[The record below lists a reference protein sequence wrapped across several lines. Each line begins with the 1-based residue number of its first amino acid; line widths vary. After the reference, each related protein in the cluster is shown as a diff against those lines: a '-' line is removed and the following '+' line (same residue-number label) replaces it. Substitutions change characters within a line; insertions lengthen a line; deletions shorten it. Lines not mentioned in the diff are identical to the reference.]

1 MTLSELR
8 FVVSVAQEKNFRRAA
23 AKSFVSQ
30 PALSLA
36 IKKIENELGVLIFER
51 NRMGI
56 SLTTVGEKIVNQAQ
70 IVLEEADKIK
80 AISVVEKNTQEVEI
94 KIGLIYSIAPYLLPS
109 IIPLVQ
115 NTSPEIILEA
125 EEDITTNLIKKL
137 EEGSI
142 DAAIIALP
150 FVVPGIETQPLY
162 DEPFKVLIPTKH
174 PWNNKQKIN
183 AKELKNEKIL
193 LLDNT
198 HCFSMQVREACPGI
212 SDKAEVQ
219 AGTSLETIRTM
230 VASNLGISILPQSA
244 TASNYSND
252 LINILPFESPIP
264 FRRVAMAFRRGS
276 SKQSSLVKIIK
287 SITSVKEKIIA
298 S

>member
-70 IVLEEADKIK
+70 IVLEEVDKIK
-80 AISVVEKNTQEVEI
+80 AISAAERNTQQVEV

-109 IIPLVQ
+109 IIPLVK
-115 NTSPEIILEA
+115 NSSPEIILEA

-150 FVVPGIETQPLY
+150 FVVPGIETKPLY

-219 AGTSLETIRTM
+219 VGTSLETIRNM

-244 TASNYSND
+244 TANNYSND

-276 SKQSSLVKIIK
+276 SKKQSLDKIVK

>member
-70 IVLEEADKIK
+70 IVLEEVDKIK
-80 AISVVEKNTQEVEI
+80 AISAAERNTQQVKV

-109 IIPLVQ
+109 IIPLVK
-115 NTSPEIILEA
+115 NSSPEIILEA

-219 AGTSLETIRTM
+219 AGTSLETIRNM

-244 TASNYSND
+244 TANNYSND
-252 LINILPFESPIP
+252 LINILSFESPIP

-276 SKQSSLVKIIK
+276 SKQSSLVKIVK

>member
-70 IVLEEADKIK
+70 IVLEEVDKIK
-80 AISVVEKNTQEVEI
+80 AISVVEKNTQQVEI

-109 IIPLVQ
+109 IIPLVK
-115 NTSPEIILEA
+115 NSSPEIILEA

-219 AGTSLETIRTM
+219 AGTSLETIRNM

-244 TASNYSND
+244 TANNYSND

-276 SKQSSLVKIIK
+276 SKQSSLGKIVK

>member
-8 FVVSVAQEKNFRRAA
+8 FVVAVAQEKNFRRAA

-70 IVLEEADKIK
+70 IVLEEVDKIK
-80 AISVVEKNTQEVEI
+80 AISAAERNTQQVEV

-109 IIPLVQ
+109 IIPLVK
-115 NTSPEIILEA
+115 NSSPEIILEA
-125 EEDITTNLIKKL
+125 EEDITTNLVKKL
-137 EEGSI
+137 DEGSI

-150 FVVPGIETQPLY
+150 FDVPGIETQLLY
-162 DEPFKVLIPTKH
+162 DEPFKVLIPIKH
-174 PWNNKQKIN
+174 PWNNKKKIS
-183 AKELKNEKIL
+183 AKDLKNEKIL

-219 AGTSLETIRTM
+219 AGTSLETIRNM

-244 TASNYSND
+244 TANNYSND

-264 FRRVAMAFRRGS
+264 FRRVAMAFRQGS
-276 SKQSSLVKIIK
+276 SKQSSLVKIVK
-287 SITSVKEKIIA
+287 SITSVKDKIIA

>member
-70 IVLEEADKIK
+70 IVLEEVDKIK
-80 AISVVEKNTQEVEI
+80 AISVAERNTQQVEV

-109 IIPLVQ
+109 IIPLVK
-115 NTSPEIILEA
+115 NSSPEIILEA

-219 AGTSLETIRTM
+219 AGTSLETIRNM

-244 TASNYSND
+244 TANNYSND

-276 SKQSSLVKIIK
+276 SKQSSLGKIVK

>member
-80 AISVVEKNTQEVEI
+80 AISIVEKNTQQVEV

-109 IIPLVQ
+109 IISLVK
-115 NTSPEIILEA
+115 NSSPEIILDA
-125 EEDITTNLIKKL
+125 EEDITTNLVKKL
-137 EEGSI
+137 DEGSI

-150 FVVPGIETQPLY
+150 FDVPGIETKPLY

-219 AGTSLETIRTM
+219 AGTSLETIRNM

-244 TASNYSND
+244 TANNYSND

-276 SKQSSLVKIIK
+276 SKKQSLDKIVK

>member
-56 SLTTVGEKIVNQAQ
+56 SLTSVGEKIVNQAQ
-70 IVLEEADKIK
+70 IVLEEVDKIK
-80 AISVVEKNTQEVEI
+80 AISVAERNTQQVEV

-109 IIPLVQ
+109 IIPLVK
-115 NTSPEIILEA
+115 NSSPEIILEA

-212 SDKAEVQ
+212 SDKAEIQ
-219 AGTSLETIRTM
+219 IGTSLETIRNM

-244 TASNYSND
+244 TANNYSND

-276 SKQSSLVKIIK
+276 SKQSSLVKIVK

>member
-80 AISVVEKNTQEVEI
+80 AISVVEKNTQQVEI

-109 IIPLVQ
+109 IIPLVK
-115 NTSPEIILEA
+115 SSCPEIILEA

-219 AGTSLETIRTM
+219 AGTSLETIRNM

-244 TASNYSND
+244 TANNYSND

>member
-70 IVLEEADKIK
+70 IVLEEVDKIK
-80 AISVVEKNTQEVEI
+80 AISVAERNTQQVEVI
-94 KIGLIYSIAPYLLPS
+94 IGLIYSIAPYLLPS
-109 IIPLVQ
+109 IIPLVK
-115 NTSPEIILEA
+115 NSSPEIILEA

-219 AGTSLETIRTM
+219 AGTSLETIRNM

-244 TASNYSND
+244 TANNYSND

-276 SKQSSLVKIIK
+276 SKQSSLVKIVK

>member
-80 AISVVEKNTQEVEI
+80 AISIVEKNTQQVEV

-109 IIPLVQ
+109 IISLVK
-115 NTSPEIILEA
+115 NSSPEIILDA
-125 EEDITTNLIKKL
+125 EEDITTNLVKKL
-137 EEGSI
+137 DEGSI
-142 DAAIIALP
+142 DPAIIALP
-150 FVVPGIETQPLY
+150 FDVPGIETKPLY

-212 SDKAEVQ
+212 SDKAEIQV
-219 AGTSLETIRTM
+219 GTSLETIRNM

-244 TASNYSND
+244 TANNYSND

-276 SKQSSLVKIIK
+276 SKKQSLDKIVK

>member
-70 IVLEEADKIK
+70 IVLEEVDKIK
-80 AISVVEKNTQEVEI
+80 AISAAERNTQQVEV

-109 IIPLVQ
+109 IIPLVK
-115 NTSPEIILEA
+115 NSSPEIILEA

-212 SDKAEVQ
+212 SDKAEIQV
-219 AGTSLETIRTM
+219 GTSLETIRNM

-244 TASNYSND
+244 TANNYSND

-276 SKQSSLVKIIK
+276 SKKQSLDKIVK

>member
-70 IVLEEADKIK
+70 IVLEEVDRIK
-80 AISVVEKNTQEVEI
+80 AISVVEKNTQQVEI
-94 KIGLIYSIAPYLLPS
+94 RIGLIYSIAPYLLPS
-109 IIPLVQ
+109 IIPLVK
-115 NTSPEIILEA
+115 NSSPEIILEA

-219 AGTSLETIRTM
+219 AGTSLETIRNM

-244 TASNYSND
+244 TANNYSND

-276 SKQSSLVKIIK
+276 SKQASLVKIVK

>member
-70 IVLEEADKIK
+70 IVLEEVDKIK
-80 AISVVEKNTQEVEI
+80 AISAAERNTQQVEV

-109 IIPLVQ
+109 IIPLVK
-115 NTSPEIILEA
+115 NSSPEIILEA

-219 AGTSLETIRTM
+219 AGTSLETIRNM

-244 TASNYSND
+244 TANNYSND
-252 LINILPFESPIP
+252 LINILSFESPIP
-264 FRRVAMAFRRGS
+264 FRRVAMAFRQGS

>member
-70 IVLEEADKIK
+70 IVLEEVDKIK
-80 AISVVEKNTQEVEI
+80 AISAAERNTQQVEV

-109 IIPLVQ
+109 IIPLVK
-115 NTSPEIILEA
+115 NSSPEIILEA

-183 AKELKNEKIL
+183 AKELKNEMIL

-219 AGTSLETIRTM
+219 AGTSLETIRNM

-244 TASNYSND
+244 TANNYSND
-252 LINILPFESPIP
+252 LINILSFESPIP

-276 SKQSSLVKIIK
+276 SKQSSLGKIVK

>member
-70 IVLEEADKIK
+70 IVLEEVDKIK
-80 AISVVEKNTQEVEI
+80 AISVAERNTQQVEV

-109 IIPLVQ
+109 IIPLVK
-115 NTSPEIILEA
+115 NSSPEIILEA

-219 AGTSLETIRTM
+219 AGTSLETIRNM

-244 TASNYSND
+244 TANNYSND
-252 LINILPFESPIP
+252 LINILPFERPIP

-276 SKQSSLVKIIK
+276 SKQSSLVKIVK
-287 SITSVKEKIIA
+287 SITSVKDKIIA

>member
-80 AISVVEKNTQEVEI
+80 AISVVEKNTQQVEI

-109 IIPLVQ
+109 IIPLVK
-115 NTSPEIILEA
+115 NSSPEIILEA

-219 AGTSLETIRTM
+219 AGTSLETIRNM

-244 TASNYSND
+244 TANNYSND

-276 SKQSSLVKIIK
+276 SKQSSLVKIVK

>member
-70 IVLEEADKIK
+70 IVLEEVDKIK
-80 AISVVEKNTQEVEI
+80 AISKVEKNTQQVAV

-109 IIPLVQ
+109 IIPLVK
-115 NTSPEIILEA
+115 NSSPEIILEA
-125 EEDITTNLIKKL
+125 EEDITTNLVKKL
-137 EEGSI
+137 DEGSI

-150 FVVPGIETQPLY
+150 FNVPGIEIKPLY

-183 AKELKNEKIL
+183 AKDLKNEKIL

-219 AGTSLETIRTM
+219 VGTSLETIRNM

-244 TASNYSND
+244 TANNYSND

-264 FRRVAMAFRRGS
+264 FRRVAMAFRQGS
-276 SKQSSLVKIIK
+276 SKQSSLVKIVK

>member
-8 FVVSVAQEKNFRRAA
+8 FVVAVAQEKNFRRAA
-23 AKSFVSQ
+23 VISFVSQ

-70 IVLEEADKIK
+70 IVLEEVDKIK
-80 AISVVEKNTQEVEI
+80 AISKVEQNTQQVQV

-109 IIPLVQ
+109 IIPLVKSA
-115 NTSPEIILEA
+115 SPEIILDA
-125 EEDITTNLIKKL
+125 EEDITTNLVKKL
-137 EEGSI
+137 DEGSI

-150 FVVPGIETQPLY
+150 FDIPGIETQPLY

-183 AKELKNEKIL
+183 AKDLKNEKIL

-219 AGTSLETIRTM
+219 VGTSLETIRNM

-244 TASNYSND
+244 TANNYSND

-264 FRRVAMAFRRGS
+264 FRRVAMAFRQGS
-276 SKQSSLVKIIK
+276 SKQSSLVKIVK

>member
-70 IVLEEADKIK
+70 IVLEEVDKIK
-80 AISVVEKNTQEVEI
+80 AISKVEKNTQQVEV

-109 IIPLVQ
+109 IIPLVK
-115 NTSPEIILEA
+115 NSSPEIILEA

-183 AKELKNEKIL
+183 AKDLKNEKIL

-219 AGTSLETIRTM
+219 VGTSLETIRNM

-244 TASNYSND
+244 TANNYSND

-264 FRRVAMAFRRGS
+264 FRRVAMAFRQGS
-276 SKQSSLVKIIK
+276 SKQSSLVKIVK

>member
-70 IVLEEADKIK
+70 IVLEEVDKIK
-80 AISVVEKNTQEVEI
+80 AISVAERNTQQVEV

-109 IIPLVQ
+109 IIPLVK
-115 NTSPEIILEA
+115 NSSPEIILEA

-219 AGTSLETIRTM
+219 AGTSLETIRNM

-244 TASNYSND
+244 TANNYSND

>member
-8 FVVSVAQEKNFRRAA
+8 FVVSVAREKNFRRAA
-23 AKSFVSQ
+23 SKSFVSQ

-36 IKKIENELGVLIFER
+36 IKKIENELGVIIFAS

-56 SLTTVGEKIVNQAQ
+56 SLTTVGEKIVNHAQ
-70 IVLEEADKIK
+70 KVLEEVDKIK
-80 AISVVEKNTQEVEI
+80 AISIVEKNAQQVDV
-94 KIGLIYSIAPYLLPS
+94 KLGLIYSIAPYLLPS
-109 IIPLVQ
+109 IISLLR
-115 NTSPEIILEA
+115 NTSPDIVLEA
-125 EEDITTNLIKKL
+125 EEDITKNLINKL
-137 EEGSI
+137 KEGSI

-150 FVVPGIETQPLY
+150 FDVPGIEIQTLY
-162 DEPFKVLIPTKH
+162 DEPFKVLISSKH
-174 PWNNKQKIN
+174 QWSKKQKIN
-183 AKELKNEKIL
+183 AKDLKHEKIL

-219 AGTSLETIRTM
+219 AGTSLETIRNM

-244 TASNYSND
+244 TIQNYSND
-252 LINILPFESPIP
+252 SINILSFENPVP
-264 FRRVAMAFRRGS
+264 FRRVAMAFRQGS
-276 SKQSSLVKIIK
+276 SKMQSLDMIVK
-287 SITSVKEKIIA
+287 SITGIKEKIIR

>member
-80 AISVVEKNTQEVEI
+80 AISVVEKNTQQVEI

-109 IIPLVQ
+109 IIPLVK
-115 NTSPEIILEA
+115 NSSPEIILEA

-150 FVVPGIETQPLY
+150 FYVPGIETQPLY

-219 AGTSLETIRTM
+219 AGTSLETIRNM

-244 TASNYSND
+244 TANNYSND

-264 FRRVAMAFRRGS
+264 FRRVAMAFRQGS
-276 SKQSSLVKIIK
+276 SKQSSLVKIVK

>member
-70 IVLEEADKIK
+70 IVLEEVDKIK
-80 AISVVEKNTQEVEI
+80 AISKVEKNTQQVEV

-109 IIPLVQ
+109 IIPLVK
-115 NTSPEIILEA
+115 NSSPEIILEA

-137 EEGSI
+137 EDGSI

-219 AGTSLETIRTM
+219 AGTSLETIRNM

-244 TASNYSND
+244 TANNYSND

-276 SKQSSLVKIIK
+276 SKQSSLGKIVK

>member
-70 IVLEEADKIK
+70 IVLEEVDKIK
-80 AISVVEKNTQEVEI
+80 AISAAERNTQQVEV

-109 IIPLVQ
+109 IIPLVK
-115 NTSPEIILEA
+115 NSSPEIILEA

-219 AGTSLETIRTM
+219 AGTSLETIRNM

-244 TASNYSND
+244 TANNYSND

-276 SKQSSLVKIIK
+276 SKQTSLVKIVK

>member
-70 IVLEEADKIK
+70 IVLEEVDRIK
-80 AISVVEKNTQEVEI
+80 AISVVEKNTQQVEI

-109 IIPLVQ
+109 IIPLVK
-115 NTSPEIILEA
+115 NSSPEIILEA
-125 EEDITTNLIKKL
+125 EEDITTNLVKKL
-137 EEGSI
+137 DEGSI

-150 FVVPGIETQPLY
+150 FDVPGIETQPLY

-183 AKELKNEKIL
+183 AKDLKNEKIL

-212 SDKAEVQ
+212 SDKAEIQV
-219 AGTSLETIRTM
+219 GTSLETIRNM

-244 TASNYSND
+244 TTNNYSND
-252 LINILPFESPIP
+252 LINILPFENPIP
-264 FRRVAMAFRRGS
+264 FRRVAMAFRQGS
-276 SKQSSLVKIIK
+276 SKQPSLVKIVE

>member
-70 IVLEEADKIK
+70 IVLEEVDKIK
-80 AISVVEKNTQEVEI
+80 TISLVERNTQQVEV

-109 IIPLVQ
+109 IIPLVK
-115 NTSPEIILEA
+115 NSSPEIILEA
-125 EEDITTNLIKKL
+125 EEDITTNLVKKL
-137 EEGSI
+137 DEGSI

-150 FVVPGIETQPLY
+150 FDVPGIETQPLY

-183 AKELKNEKIL
+183 AKDLKNEKIL

-219 AGTSLETIRTM
+219 AGTSLETIRNM

-244 TASNYSND
+244 TANNYSND

-264 FRRVAMAFRRGS
+264 FRRVAMAFRQGS
-276 SKQSSLVKIIK
+276 SKQSSLVKIVE

>member
-8 FVVSVAQEKNFRRAA
+8 FVVAVAQEKNFRRAA
-23 AKSFVSQ
+23 AISFVSQ

-70 IVLEEADKIK
+70 IVLEEVDKIK
-80 AISVVEKNTQEVEI
+80 AISKVEQNTQQVQV

-109 IIPLVQ
+109 IIPLVKSA
-115 NTSPEIILEA
+115 SPEIILDA
-125 EEDITTNLIKKL
+125 EEDITTNLVKKL
-137 EEGSI
+137 DEGSI

-150 FVVPGIETQPLY
+150 FDIPGIETQPLY

-183 AKELKNEKIL
+183 AKDLKNEKIL

-219 AGTSLETIRTM
+219 VGTSLETIRNM

-244 TASNYSND
+244 TANNYSND

-264 FRRVAMAFRRGS
+264 FRRVAMAFRQGS
-276 SKQSSLVKIIK
+276 SKQSSLVKIVK

>member
-70 IVLEEADKIK
+70 IVIEEVDKIK
-80 AISVVEKNTQEVEI
+80 AISVTEKNTQQVEV

-109 IIPLVQ
+109 IIPLVK
-115 NTSPEIILEA
+115 NSSPEIILEA

-219 AGTSLETIRTM
+219 AGTSLETIRNM

-244 TASNYSND
+244 TANNYSND

-264 FRRVAMAFRRGS
+264 FRRVAMAFRQGS
-276 SKQSSLVKIIK
+276 SKQSSLVKIVK

>member
-80 AISVVEKNTQEVEI
+80 AISVVERNNQQVEI

-109 IIPLVQ
+109 IIPLVK
-115 NTSPEIILEA
+115 NSSPEIILEA

-219 AGTSLETIRTM
+219 AGTSLETIRNM

-244 TASNYSND
+244 TANNYSND

-276 SKQSSLVKIIK
+276 SKQSSLVKIVK